1 MKTLYILGSRISQY
15 YKKNKLLFLLFLLG
29 GILNAVSMIYCY
41 GNLLPYIRDRASMDL
56 KYRDYTVSF
65 QYWETDERGSAIGDT
80 PITNLPDPEDVLS
93 FIAEPLLEGCEIT
106 AQNSVCTSTGNYPYT
121 VVRGTTEFTGPYQV
135 FVRQDVN
142 TALGDTIDI
151 NGISFEVIGVFAGTI
166 TLGDRDLYH
175 IPYETFVEMGYL
187 NQVIRLDPL
196 PLVRYD
202 FVKDD
207 PISILMES
215 YFPDAPKGFPAVP
228 KLELYNSYFE
238 IPGILISAL
247 LSMIAYTCLLRY
259 LVDSM
264 INETIVAMIVGASKV
279 RMTVYIFWETLLL
292 SVGAN
297 VLGLLMHRV
306 LYVPVFQKLN
316 ITENLSYTAADYVL
330 ILLVLLALSLLITIP
345 FAMKYLKLSPI
356 AARRERI

>member
-135 FVRQDVN
+135 FSN
-142 TALGDTIDI
+142 CPNLKKI
-151 NGISFEVIGVFAGTI
+151 
-166 TLGDRDLYH
+166 
-175 IPYETFVEMGYL
+175 
-187 NQVIRLDPL
+187 
-196 PLVRYD
+196 
-202 FVKDD
+202 
-207 PISILMES
+207 
-215 YFPDAPKGFPAVP
+215 
-228 KLELYNSYFE
+228 
-238 IPGILISAL
+238 
-247 LSMIAYTCLLRY
+247 
-259 LVDSM
+259 
-264 INETIVAMIVGASKV
+264 
-279 RMTVYIFWETLLL
+279 
-292 SVGAN
+292 
-297 VLGLLMHRV
+297 
-306 LYVPVFQKLN
+306 YVPAELIEEYKTHEFWSLYADKF
-316 ITENLSYTAADYVL
+316 TAIGGVQNA
-330 ILLVLLALSLLITIP
+330 
-345 FAMKYLKLSPI
+345 
-356 AARRERI
+356 